1 MTNPEVRQRIAELV
15 QRATEGRVP
24 AGQALADGASLS
36 ELGLDSLGFL
46 RLVDA
51 LELDFGVEVDLAGS
65 GQRLDTVDDF
75 AALLPE
81 PGAR

>member
-1 MTNPEVRQRIAELV
+1 MTYPEVRQRIAELV
-15 QRATEGRVP
+15 HRATDGRVG
-24 AGQALADGASLS
+24 AEEALAAGASLS

-51 LELDFGVEVDLAGS
+51 VELDFGVEVDLAGT

-81 PGAR
+81 VGAR